1 LELPKTSVAKEG
13 PKQEIITTLRGRSN
27 DPLLFVHFLFKI
39 ERECLNMNVNR
50 QERLKQLR
58 NKIERL
64 NAEVEY
70 LEKLEIL
77 EDNQLSDLTKNSTSA
92 SDNQLSNQGVSKDL
106 G

>member
-1 LELPKTSVAKEG
+1 
-13 PKQEIITTLRGRSN
+13 
-27 DPLLFVHFLFKI
+27 
-39 ERECLNMNVNR
+39 MNVNR